1 MAAPPEEAELEAFE
15 LLDELLLDE
24 LLVVVELLELELLL
38 DDELLTELATE
49 LATELDDAPEGME
62 HSFVPPA
69 TLVPV
74 PKVTS
79 LQTKLPL
86 RIL

>member
-1 MAAPPEEAELEAFE
+1 LAAPPEELE
-15 LLDELLLDE
+15 LLLLDDELLLELLLDE
-24 LLVVVELLELELLL
+24 GVLELELELLL
-38 DDELLTELATE
+38 DEELLGLEL
-49 LATELDDAPEGME
+49 LMELDDVPEGTE

-79 LQTKLPL
+79 PQTKLPL
-86 RIL
+86 STL